1 MIADYLVDEYG
12 RTFEAWKDDITDK
25 IDYLSMDVPYTE
37 ASIGFNLS
45 GKDMTINSWKTKS
58 YIKIKDVD
66 KKLNYSMGWGYNKEG
81 LYINESWGGGKDTL
95 PLELPNGVTIDSH
108 AKIIWSISKDET
120 IVPWDTILE
129 CVRIAALASIAIA
142 LAPETGG
149 WSLGLLC
156 GA

>member
-1 MIADYLVDEYG
+1 MGV
-12 RTFEAWKDDITDK
+12 
-25 IDYLSMDVPYTE
+25 
-37 ASIGFNLS
+37 N
-45 GKDMTINSWKTKS
+45 
-58 YIKIKDVD
+58 
-66 KKLNYSMGWGYNKEG
+66 NYSLPKFPTTISNYRPKFRRLRDNKEG

-129 CVRIAALASIAIA
+129 CVRIVALASIAIA